1 MKRTFDFKYGGKV
14 HVIVDDEFVTFY
26 RKRKSAKFYKKNG
39 LNPQD
44 SIRIADINGIQYKEP
59 KMLSGYIR
67 FVIETDNQV
76 KIHKPLTDPNTIVF
90 DKKEVR
96 QAEQLKA
103 LMEGLIQ
110 NHAGKQEA
118 ASSIGAAG
126 EIEKL
131 YELKEKG
138 IITNK
143 QFEERK
149 EKLLR

>member
-14 HVIVDDEFVTFY
+14 HVIVDEEFVTLY
-26 RKRKSAKFYKKNG
+26 RKGKSAKFYKKNG
-39 LNPQD
+39 LKAQD

-67 FVIETDNQV
+67 FVIEADNQV

-90 DKKEVR
+90 DKKELR

-103 LMEGLIQ
+103 LIEGLIQ
-110 NHAGKQEA
+110 NHAGKKEEA
-118 ASSIGAAG
+118 FSVGAAD

-131 YELKEKG
+131 HALKEKG
-138 IITNK
+138 IITTK
-143 QFEERK
+143 QFEEQK
-149 EKLLR
+149 EKLLQ